1 MSTRR
6 VALITSSYAPHVGG
20 VETHV
25 AEVARAL
32 TAQGILVEVWAVDRG
47 ARAGDAG
54 VEPAHA
60 DEFPVRYLP
69 TPLPAR
75 HAASLARFAWRAPG
89 AWSQWTRAHRRF
101 RPDELHVHC
110 FGPNGLYALALHRR
124 FRTPLVVTSH
134 GETTGDDDNVFAQ
147 SALLRRGL
155 RDALAR
161 AAAVTAPSE
170 YVLRDLRARF
180 GLNGGVVVP
189 NGVALDVPQDDG
201 IRDRLPHGPYLAAVG
216 RLGRMKGF
224 DLLLDAFARVR
235 EGEGAA
241 GAADPAGAAAGP
253 TPARG
258 EEPAREASPARAA
271 GPAGAEARLVI
282 AGDGPERAALQ
293 EQVTARGLEGVVYF
307 LGWCS
312 PAQVATVLAGSE
324 TLVVPS
330 RSEAF
335 GIAALEA
342 WRAATALVMTN
353 RGGAGEFVRD
363 GEDGILVDPE
373 DVDALAA
380 AIARVLADPPLRA
393 RLATAG
399 AGRVAEFTWERV
411 VERYLQVYAQAEAVG

>member
-1 MSTRR
+1 MTTRR

-32 TAQGILVEVWAVDRG
+32 SARGVEVEVWAVDRG
-47 ARAGDAG
+47 GRADA
-54 VEPAHA
+54 EQA
-60 DEFPVRYLP
+60 DAFAVRYLP

-75 HAASLARFAWRAPG
+75 HASSLARFARRAPG
-89 AWSQWTRAHRRF
+89 AWSLWARAHRRF
-101 RPDELHVHC
+101 RPDALHVHC

-124 FRTPLVVTSH
+124 FGTPLIITSH

-155 RDALAR
+155 RDALTR

-180 GLNGGVVVP
+180 GLAGGVVVP
-189 NGVALDVPQDDG
+189 NGVTLDVVQDDG
-201 IRDRLPHGPYLAAVG
+201 IRGRLPHGPYLAAVG

-224 DLLLDAFARVR
+224 DLLLEALARLRVR
-235 EGEGAA
+235 SDPGSATAA
-241 GAADPAGAAAGP
+241 GSTSTMLEQPGRSAA
-253 TPARG
+253 T
-258 EEPAREASPARAA
+258 EPAQPVPTRAD
-271 GPAGAEARLVI
+271 ARLVI

-293 EQVTARGLEGVVYF
+293 EQVTAHGLEDVVDF

-312 PAQVATVLAGSE
+312 PAQVATVLAGSRA
-324 TLVVPS
+324 LVVPS

-342 WRAATALVMTN
+342 WRASTALVMTN
-353 RGGAGEFVRD
+353 RGGAGGFVRD

-380 AIARVLADPPLRA
+380 AISRVLADPALRSK
-393 RLATAG
+393 LAAAG
-399 AGRVAEFTWERV
+399 ADRVGEFTWERV
-411 VERYLQVYAQAEAVG
+411 AERYLQVYTSAEGP

>member
-32 TAQGILVEVWAVDRG
+32 TAQGVLVEVWTVDRG
-47 ARAGDAG
+47 ARVGDAG

-60 DEFPVRYLP
+60 DGFAVRYLP

-124 FRTPLVVTSH
+124 FGTPLVVTSH

-201 IRDRLPHGPYLAAVG
+201 IRDRLPRGPYLAAVG

-235 EGEGAA
+235 DGEGAA
-241 GAADPAGAAAGP
+241 LEVDPALEADPKG
-253 TPARG
+253 
-258 EEPAREASPARAA
+258 AA

-293 EQVTARGLEGVVYF
+293 EQVAARGLEGVVDF

-324 TLVVPS
+324 ALVVPS

-363 GEDGILVDPE
+363 GGDGILVDPE

-380 AIARVLADPPLRA
+380 AIARVLADPPLRE

-399 AGRVAEFTWERV
+399 SERVAEFTWERV

>member
-1 MSTRR
+1 VTRRR

-47 ARAGDAG
+47 ARVGDARIGDAG
-54 VEPAHA
+54 AEPAHG
-60 DEFPVRYLP
+60 DGFPVRYLP

-75 HAASLARFAWRAPG
+75 HAASLARFAGRAPG
-89 AWSQWTRAHRRF
+89 AWSQWARAHRRF

-124 FRTPLVVTSH
+124 FGTPLVVTSH

-155 RDALAR
+155 SDALAR

-180 GLNGGVVVP
+180 GLTGGVVVP

-235 EGEGAA
+235 EGEALLRE
-241 GAADPAGAAAGP
+241 ADPTDAGD
-253 TPARG
+253 PARTD
-258 EEPAREASPARAA
+258 
-271 GPAGAEARLVI
+271 ARLVI

-293 EQVTARGLEGVVYF
+293 EQVAARGLEGVVDF

-324 TLVVPS
+324 ALVVPS

-363 GEDGILVDPE
+363 GQDGILVDPE
-373 DVDALAA
+373 DMDALAA
-380 AIARVLADPPLRA
+380 AIARVRADPPLRE

-399 AGRVAEFTWERV
+399 SERVAEFTWERV
-411 VERYLQVYAQAEAVG
+411 VERYLQVYAQAEAAW